1 MSVAVHAVNTVMM
14 VMTELEESRK
24 IRTQT
29 DATSREPGPLRG
41 AALALAFATRP
52 ALGVD
57 LT

>member
-1 MSVAVHAVNTVMM
+1 MMTVM
-14 VMTELEESRK
+14 TNLEESRK

-29 DATSREPGPLRG
+29 DATTREPGALRG
-41 AALALAFATRP
+41 AALALAFVTRP